1 MKTIFLKGIALT
13 TLTLAGLFL
22 LQAPSEAAETVYN
35 LSAGV
40 TTKTMPDGEVVTM
53 WGFANED
60 NTAPLVASPGPV
72 LVVPPGNSLRIN
84 LTNNLPAPHAVSI
97 VILGQAMPLDGVG
110 TSPQITRNPD
120 GRIRSFTHETPN
132 GETRS
137 YVWPGIKSG
146 TYLYQSGTHQAVQVQ
161 MGLYGALKNDAGA
174 GEAYTGQTYANELT
188 LLYSEI
194 DPALHAAVRDN
205 TYGTTAYPSTI
216 DYMPKYFL
224 INGMPWTPTSGPSWT
239 VPANQTLLIRFLNS
253 GLQTRVPVLL
263 GMDMDLIA
271 EDGNLYP
278 YPTTRYSVPLFAGKT
293 TDALLVPGAPGTFAL
308 FDRALGVVN
317 GLTGPGGMIGHISI
331 TP

>member
-1 MKTIFLKGIALT
+1 MKTILLKGIPLLALIF
-13 TLTLAGLFL
+13 AGLFL

-40 TTKTMPDGEVVTM
+40 TTKTMPDGEIVTM
-53 WGFANED
+53 WGFADEA
-60 NTAPLVASPGPV
+60 NTVSLPSVPGPV

-97 VILGQAMPLDGVG
+97 VIPGQAMPLDGVS
-110 TSPQITRNPD
+110 TSPQVTRNPD

-132 GETRS
+132 GATGA
-137 YVWPGIKSG
+137 YVWPAIKPG

-174 GEAYTGQTYANELT
+174 GEAYAGQAYENELT

-194 DPALHAAVRDN
+194 DPALHAAVRDD
-205 TYGTTAYPSTI
+205 TYGTVAYPSTI

-224 INGMPWTPTSGPSWT
+224 INGTPYTETAGPSWS
-239 VPANQTLLIRFLNS
+239 VPANQALLVRFLNS

-293 TDALLVPGAPGTFAL
+293 TDALLVPAAPGKFAL
-308 FDRALGVVN
+308 FDRALGVTN
-317 GLTGPGGMIGHISI
+317 GMSGPGGMIGHVTV